1 MVVDYLRYL
10 IVCAKIKYK
19 LKIEMTCLVNSDLIF
34 DRRFG
39 IICME
44 FILSMDE
51 YWNVLQPN
59 LKPFM
64 PPLTN
69 QFFKKQNHDQDDF

>member
-1 MVVDYLRYL
+1 MDYLVLGILSFVQKKR
-10 IVCAKIKYK
+10 IQ
-19 LKIEMTCLVNSDLIF
+19 IENWIDLPSDLIF
-34 DRRFG
+34 DSRRFG

-44 FILSMDE
+44 FILPMDE
-51 YWNVLQPN
+51 YWNVLQTN